1 MHDLLAEFAKCK
13 LPPSNRMSNIRL
25 SIEWDKAA
33 VYAGENVDCVITFKN
48 VAQAPILHRTASQT
62 NSLRERWK
70 DNTAAHV
77 RQQKSGHSPSY
88 SSSISL
94 GHKHRKAV
102 SHDPTWS
109 AIPASPKVQTR
120 EEAQN
125 EESTAGRKHRRS
137 VSIVSI
143 GGEKSSSTIPFHA
156 TSTSLQPGRGHGRA
170 GSLRALSEKSTMLD
184 HGPRSSVH
192 SKRSG
197 PTQLK
202 GYSQAQN
209 DKAVATKSS
218 LARSSSSPM
227 IKERLSPRTLCSL
240 DKTAASPIF
249 KSHNQTAFPNSLNS
263 TRTPGL
269 LGRSDSADGL
279 NTRMA
284 QTQSAREDPPHG
296 ILPGSISSTT
306 TDDTPRGSTDLES
319 FGSNSSDT
327 MASEYVIQEPSR
339 FHHHPGSM
347 RQHSHH
353 ASFEASQV
361 PETLMMGYG
370 NITGSFHLDPSLV
383 DASYFHEVKRK
394 AVVGNEGGGGVVR
407 AESNKRQSG
416 LLGSLGWN
424 TLGES
429 LEGLLGKREVSS
441 IKGATNASAAKWMP
455 ILSSPQSLLFVDLRL
470 EPGQSQSYSY
480 SFRLPAGIPPSY
492 RGKAVKFAYNIVIGV
507 QRATRSRQPH
517 IVRRID
523 FPFRVLPCV
532 NNRGETMGH
541 DLMSPHIM
549 LHNEPLVLALNKDEG
564 KGAFSTEKSMQI
576 TDPSA
581 EGEFLSYMKQLL
593 ETSRRDSS
601 LGLLSPSA
609 ARAKSPMDTRNEA
622 TTMEAAISFAIQ
634 QSNSAMPSKLSAN
647 RFEITRSGLRVAM
660 IMLARPAYRL
670 GEIVPVVVDLHAS
683 EFQCFALR
691 ASLETSEHLD
701 PAVALRSPASLLRAS
716 RRIYATQHETTTSAD
731 RVFFSLAVPSNSTP
745 EFVTSAVNLQW
756 RLRFEFVTSNQAV
769 RGTVGHGAIP
779 DILENVAEDERGTV
793 SVAVEAM
800 PCETFEVTL
809 PLQIYGGISLLEES
823 YLQSR
828 RWLDIA

>member
-1 MHDLLAEFAKCK
+1 MPNTQYMKRSPAREFGGKSNNAWRLAASGTAFTRRSCSALLCRCLSLMHDLLAEFAKCK

-532 NNRGETMGH
+532 N
-541 DLMSPHIM
+541 S
-549 LHNEPLVLALNKDEG
+549 K
-564 KGAFSTEKSMQI
+564 EK
-576 TDPSA
+576 
-581 EGEFLSYMKQLL
+581 
-593 ETSRRDSS
+593 
-601 LGLLSPSA
+601 
-609 ARAKSPMDTRNEA
+609 
-622 TTMEAAISFAIQ
+622 ISWI
-634 QSNSAMPSKLSAN
+634 
-647 RFEITRSGLRVAM
+647 E
-660 IMLARPAYRL
+660 
-670 GEIVPVVVDLHAS
+670 
-683 EFQCFALR
+683 
-691 ASLETSEHLD
+691 ASLILYRPRRNHGPRPDVT
-701 PAVALRSPASLLRAS
+701 AYYAS
-716 RRIYATQHETTTSAD
+716 
-731 RVFFSLAVPSNSTP
+731 
-745 EFVTSAVNLQW
+745 
-756 RLRFEFVTSNQAV
+756 
-769 RGTVGHGAIP
+769 
-779 DILENVAEDERGTV
+779 
-793 SVAVEAM
+793 
-800 PCETFEVTL
+800 
-809 PLQIYGGISLLEES
+809 
-823 YLQSR
+823 
-828 RWLDIA
+828 